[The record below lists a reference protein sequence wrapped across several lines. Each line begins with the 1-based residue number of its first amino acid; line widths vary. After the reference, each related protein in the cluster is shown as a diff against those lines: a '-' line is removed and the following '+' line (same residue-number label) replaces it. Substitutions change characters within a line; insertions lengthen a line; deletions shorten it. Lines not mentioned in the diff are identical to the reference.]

1 MKHNIIRPYGD
12 KSGDGKVQLSFTLPV
27 PPDDWGKEA
36 AKQLLKQMGFEDIII
51 CGIRDLHE
59 GFTHFIAYA
68 VTPCSVDSSKIK
80 VKKVEYLIVTGKQIG
95 RAHV

>member
-51 CGIRDLHE
+51 CGIRDFMKVHP
-59 GFTHFIAYA
+59 FYC
-68 VTPCSVDSSKIK
+68 PMCNSCSV
-80 VKKVEYLIVTGKQIG
+80 IVLK
-95 RAHV
+95 